1 MQVYS
6 LETILNTISR
16 RRYQRVLT
24 SRDENNV
31 RMKDKTYS
39 EVVGEQFIT
48 AWQDMTKMKKPII
61 AAVNGYAVLTLH
73 S

>member
-1 MQVYS
+1 
-6 LETILNTISR
+6 
-16 RRYQRVLT
+16 
-24 SRDENNV
+24 
-31 RMKDKTYS
+31 MKDKTYS

-73 S
+73 SRLTSSWVEDVNWQ